1 MRDYNTFCFYG
12 RELALK
18 GEIFKY
24 AIRKSIKGDNV
35 EYYVA
40 YKQGTSNYRQI
51 GGTFSTFS
59 EAYKM
64 MICEEYDL
72 IQDEWDYECDCLDN
86 TIGTEGE

>member
-1 MRDYNTFCFYG
+1 MRDYSTFCFYG
-12 RELALK
+12 RELILK

-24 AIRKSIKGDNV
+24 AVRKTIHGDNV

-40 YKQGTSNYRQI
+40 YKQGTSKYHQI
-51 GGTFSTFS
+51 GGTFSTFA

-86 TIGTEGE
+86 SIGTEGE